1 VTALAEQP
9 LAVAPQRFPV
19 AVERA
24 GAAVVLVAAVVV
36 WAVTR
41 TYPNYDSYYHLI
53 WGRELLH
60 GVAPTFEAY
69 AAPTQHPLFVVL
81 GAVLGGVFGESGD
94 RALVLVCL
102 LSHALLVI
110 GTYRLGAAVFGR
122 WSGLLGALF
131 VGASAS
137 FLLYAARGYV
147 DSPFLAL
154 VIWAAVFEAERDAAQ
169 RGPWLP
175 LGLLM
180 LAGLLRPEAWVLA
193 GLAWLW
199 WLPRERRMLLLTA
212 GVVFAPLV
220 WAFVDLISTG
230 DPLHSLHATSELA
243 DDLGRVRGVSHVPG
257 SFASFVS
264 STVRPPVAALAL
276 AGAILGWKVLGW
288 RAMRV
293 PLALFAAGVITFVGT
308 GVLGLSILPRY
319 LTVPSVALCVF
330 AGYALAGFTALA
342 ASHPWRRTWMRGSI
356 AAAVLGA
363 IGLAILAPSL
373 TNVRA
378 EVRFIRDTH
387 DSLVALL
394 DDPKVVAA
402 RRCGTLTF
410 PTYRLV
416 PDARWH
422 ADGRIGARSAK
433 RRPYGVEVFA
443 LGQKAV
449 RRYGFAAGTSPLVNL
464 PDPGYAPLVR
474 HGLLSAYSRCSAS
487 LRSSPAIAH

>member
-1 VTALAEQP
+1 MP
-9 LAVAPQRFPV
+9 SRFAPR
-19 AVERA
+19 VERA
-24 GAAVVLVAAVVV
+24 GAALVIAAAVVV
-36 WAVTR
+36 WAITR
-41 TYPNYDSYYHLI
+41 TYPNYDSYYHLV

-60 GVAPTFEAY
+60 GVAPSFEAY
-69 AAPTQHPLFVVL
+69 AAPTQHPLYVVL
-81 GAVLGGVFGESGD
+81 GALLGGVFGEWGD

-122 WSGLLGALF
+122 WSGLLAALF

-154 VIWAAVFEAERDAAQ
+154 VIWAAVFEAEG
-169 RGPWLP
+169 RGPWRP
-175 LGLLM
+175 LALLV

-199 WLPRERRMLLLTA
+199 WLPRERRRLLLTA
-212 GVVFAPLV
+212 GVVLAPLV
-220 WAFVDLISTG
+220 WALVDLISTG

-257 SFASFVS
+257 SFTSFIS
-264 STVRPPVAALAL
+264 NTIRPPVAVLAL
-276 AGAILGWKVLGW
+276 AGALLGWRVLGW
-288 RAMRV
+288 RALRV

-330 AGYALAGFTALA
+330 AGYALAGFSALA
-342 ASHPWRRTWMRGSI
+342 ADHPWRRTWMRGSI
-356 AAAVLGA
+356 AAAVVGA
-363 IGLAILAPSL
+363 VGLAILAPSL

-378 EVRFIRDTH
+378 EVRLIRDTH
-387 DSLVALL
+387 DSLTALL
-394 DDPKVVAA
+394 DDPRVVAA

-422 ADGRIGARSAK
+422 ADGRIGARSA
-433 RRPYGVEVFA
+433 RRRAYGVEVFP

-464 PDPGYAPLVR
+464 PDAGYQPLVR

-487 LRSSPAIAH
+487 LRSSPAVAH

>member
-1 VTALAEQP
+1 MP
-9 LAVAPQRFPV
+9 SRF
-19 AVERA
+19 ARRYERA
-24 GAAVVLVAAVVV
+24 GAAVVLAAAVLV

-69 AAPTQHPLFVVL
+69 AAPTQHPLYVVL
-81 GAVLGGVFGESGD
+81 GGLLGAVFGEWGD

-102 LSHALLVI
+102 LSHGLLVI

-154 VIWAAVFEAERDAAQ
+154 VIWAAVFEADRDVSRRSPAGEAGAGR
-169 RGPWLP
+169 RGPWLS

-199 WLPRERRMLLLTA
+199 WLPRERRKLLLTA

-220 WAFVDLISTG
+220 WALVDLVSTG

-264 STVRPPVAALAL
+264 NTVRPPVAVLAL
-276 AGAILGWKVLGW
+276 AGAILGWKLLGW

-342 ASHPWRRTWMRGSI
+342 ASHPWRRIWMRGSI
-356 AAAVLGA
+356 AAAVIGA
-363 IGLAILAPSL
+363 VGLAILAPSI

-378 EVRFIRDTH
+378 EARFIRDTH

-394 DDPKVVAA
+394 DDPKVAA
-402 RRCGTLTF
+402 AARCGTLTF

-422 ADGRIGARSAK
+422 ADWRIGARSAK
-433 RRPYGVEVFA
+433 RRPHGVEVFP

-464 PDPGYAPLVR
+464 PGPGYVPLAR
-474 HGLLSAYSRCSAS
+474 HGLLSAYSRC
-487 LRSSPAIAH
+487 P

>member
-1 VTALAEQP
+1 MTATAASVRP
-9 LAVAPQRFPV
+9 AISPSRFP
-19 AVERA
+19 APVERA
-24 GAAVVLVAAVVV
+24 GAAAVLVAAVVV
-36 WAVTR
+36 WAITR
-41 TYPNYDSYYHLI
+41 TYPNYDSYYHLV

-60 GVAPTFEAY
+60 GMAPTFEAY
-69 AAPTQHPLFVVL
+69 AAPTQHPLYVAL
-81 GAVLGGVFGESGD
+81 GAVLGAVFGEWGD

-102 LSHALLVI
+102 LSHAALVI

-154 VIWAAVFEAERDAAQ
+154 VIWAAVFEAERGGE

-175 LGLLM
+175 LGLLV

-199 WLPRERRMLLLTA
+199 WLPRERRRLLLTA
-212 GVVFAPLV
+212 GVVFAPLA
-220 WAFVDLISTG
+220 WALVDLLSTG

-257 SFASFVS
+257 SFTSFVS

-276 AGAILGWKVLGW
+276 AGAILAW
-288 RAMRV
+288 RVMGVRAIRI
-293 PLALFAAGVITFVGT
+293 PLALFAAGVVTFVGT

-342 ASHPWRRTWMRGSI
+342 ADHPWRRTWMRGSI
-356 AAAVLGA
+356 AAAVVGA

-373 TNVRA
+373 TNVRE
-378 EVRFIRDTH
+378 EVRFIRATH

-422 ADGRIGARSAK
+422 ADGRIGARSA
-433 RRPYGVEVFA
+433 RRRAQGVEVFA
-443 LGQKAV
+443 LTQKAL

-464 PDPGYAPLVR
+464 PDPGYEPLAR
-474 HGLLSAYSRCSAS
+474 HGLLSAYSRC
-487 LRSSPAIAH
+487 P

>member
-1 VTALAEQP
+1 MNALAERAP
-9 LAVAPQRFPV
+9 AAAPQRFPRR
-19 AVERA
+19 VEQA
-24 GAAVVLVAAVVV
+24 GAAVVIAVAVVV
-36 WAVTR
+36 WAITR

-60 GVAPTFEAY
+60 GMAPTFEAY
-69 AAPTQHPLFVVL
+69 AAPTQHPLYVVL

-154 VIWAAVFEAERDAAQ
+154 VIWAAVFEADRDGPDR

-199 WLPRERRMLLLTA
+199 WLPRERHRVLLTA
-212 GVVFAPLV
+212 GVIFAPLV
-220 WAFVDLISTG
+220 WALVDLVSTG

-264 STVRPPVAALAL
+264 NTVRPPVAVLAL
-276 AGAILGWKVLGW
+276 AGCVLGWKVLGW

-342 ASHPWRRTWMRGSI
+342 ASHPWRRIWMRGSI
-356 AAAVLGA
+356 AAAVVGA

-378 EVRFIRDTH
+378 EVRFIRATH
-387 DSLVALL
+387 DSLIALL

-422 ADGRIGARSAK
+422 ADGKVGARSA
-433 RRPYGVEVFA
+433 RRHATGVEVFP

-464 PDPGYAPLVR
+464 PDPGFQPLVR
-474 HGLLSAYSRCSAS
+474 HGLLSAYSRC
-487 LRSSPAIAH
+487 

>member
-1 VTALAEQP
+1 MP
-9 LAVAPQRFPV
+9 SRFARP
-19 AVERA
+19 VERA

-41 TYPNYDSYYHLI
+41 TYPNYDSYYHLV

-60 GVAPTFEAY
+60 GVAPSFEAY
-69 AAPTQHPLFVVL
+69 AAPTQHPLYVVL
-81 GAVLGGVFGESGD
+81 GALLGGVFGESGD

-154 VIWAAVFEAERDAAQ
+154 VIWAAVFEAER

-175 LGLLM
+175 LGLLI

-199 WLPRERRMLLLTA
+199 WLPRERRRVLLTA
-212 GVVFAPLV
+212 GVVVAPLT
-220 WAFVDLISTG
+220 WALIDLLSTG

-264 STVRPPVAALAL
+264 STVRPPVAVLAL
-276 AGAILGWKVLGW
+276 AGALLGWRMLGW
-288 RAMRV
+288 RALRV

-330 AGYALAGFTALA
+330 AGYALAGFSALA
-342 ASHPWRRTWMRGSI
+342 ADHPWRRTWMRGSI
-356 AAAVLGA
+356 AAAVVGA

-378 EVRFIRDTH
+378 EVRFIRATH
-387 DSLVALL
+387 DSLIALL

-402 RRCGTLTF
+402 RRCGALTF

-422 ADGRIGARSAK
+422 ADGRIGARSALP
-433 RRPYGVEVFA
+433 RFARHRGRASGLRPHGLPLGRAHGVEVFP
-443 LGQKAV
+443 LGQKAL

-464 PDPGYAPLVR
+464 PDPGYEPLAR
-474 HGLLSAYSRCSAS
+474 HGLLSAFARC
-487 LRSSPAIAH
+487 P

>member
-1 VTALAEQP
+1 MPRELA
-9 LAVAPQRFPV
+9 AVPSRFPRPY
-19 AVERA
+19 ERA
-24 GAAVVLVAAVVV
+24 GAAIVLAAAVAV
-36 WAVTR
+36 WAITR

-81 GAVLGGVFGESGD
+81 GAVLGAVFGEWGD

-102 LSHALLVI
+102 LSHGLLVI

-154 VIWAAVFEAERDAAQ
+154 VIWAAVFEADR

-193 GLAWLW
+193 GLAGLW
-199 WLPRERRMLLLTA
+199 WWFRGEPRRFLLIA

-264 STVRPPVAALAL
+264 NTVRPPVAALAL
-276 AGAILGWKVLGW
+276 AGAILGWRLLGW
-288 RAMRV
+288 KAMRV

-342 ASHPWRRTWMRGSI
+342 ATHPWRRIWMRGSI
-356 AAAVLGA
+356 AATVVGA
-363 IGLAILAPSL
+363 IGLAILAPSI
-373 TNVRA
+373 TTVRA
-378 EVRFIRDTH
+378 EARFIRDTH

-394 DDPKVVAA
+394 DDPKVIAA
-402 RRCGTLTF
+402 RHCGTLTF

-422 ADGRIGARSAK
+422 ADGRIGARSA
-433 RRPYGVEVFA
+433 RRRAYGVEVFP

-464 PDPGYAPLVR
+464 PDPGYQPLVR
-474 HGLLSAYSRCSAS
+474 HGLLSAYSRC
-487 LRSSPAIAH
+487 LAIARHRRR

>member
-1 VTALAEQP
+1 MS
-9 LAVAPQRFPV
+9 AVAERAPAVVSSRFPRR
-19 AVERA
+19 VERA

-69 AAPTQHPLFVVL
+69 AAPTQHPLLVVL

-154 VIWAAVFEAERDAAQ
+154 VIWAAVFEADRDAAQ

-199 WLPRERRMLLLTA
+199 WLPRERRKLLLTA

-276 AGAILGWKVLGW
+276 AGAILGWKALGW

-330 AGYALAGFTALA
+330 AGYALAGFTALT

-394 DDPKVVAA
+394 DDPNVVAA

-422 ADGRIGARSAK
+422 ADGRIGARSA
-433 RRPYGVEVFA
+433 RQHAFGVEVFP

-474 HGLLSAYSRCSAS
+474 HGLLSAYSRC
-487 LRSSPAIAH
+487 R

>member
-1 VTALAEQP
+1 VIATAVPSRELASR
-9 LAVAPQRFPV
+9 RFP
-19 AVERA
+19 AAAERV
-24 GAAVVLVAAVVV
+24 GAVVVLGAAVVV
-36 WAVTR
+36 WAIAR
-41 TYPNYDSYYHLI
+41 TYPNYDSYYHLV

-69 AAPTQHPLFVVL
+69 AAPTQHPLYVAL
-81 GAVLGGVFGESGD
+81 CAVLGGVFGEWGD

-102 LSHALLVI
+102 LAHALLVI

-122 WSGLLGALF
+122 WSGLLAALF

-137 FLLYAARGYV
+137 LALYAARGYV

-154 VIWAAVFEAERDAAQ
+154 VIWAAVYEAER
-169 RGPWLP
+169 RGPWRP
-175 LGLLM
+175 LALLV

-199 WLPRERRMLLLTA
+199 WMPRERRRVLLTA
-212 GVVFAPLV
+212 GVAAAPLA
-220 WAFVDLISTG
+220 WALVDLVATG

-264 STVRPPVAALAL
+264 STVRPPVAVLAL
-276 AGAILGWKVLGW
+276 AGALLGRRVLGA

-319 LTVPSVALCVF
+319 LTVPSVALCVL

-342 ASHPWRRTWMRGSI
+342 ADHPWRRPWMRGSI
-356 AAAVLGA
+356 AAAAAGA

-373 TNVRA
+373 TNVRDEA
-378 EVRFIRDTH
+378 RFIRTTH
-387 DSLVALL
+387 DSLIALL
-394 DDPKVVAA
+394 DDPKVIAA
-402 RRCGTLTF
+402 RRCGGLTF

-422 ADGRIGARSAK
+422 RDGRIGARSA
-433 RRPYGVEVFA
+433 RRRSYGVEVLA
-443 LGQKAV
+443 LTQKAL

-464 PDPGYAPLVR
+464 PDPGYEPLAR
-474 HGLLSAYSRCSAS
+474 HGVLSAYSRC
-487 LRSSPAIAH
+487 P

>member
-1 VTALAEQP
+1 MI
-9 LAVAPQRFPV
+9 AVAARPATAPSRFSAP
-19 AVERA
+19 VERA
-24 GAAVVLVAAVVV
+24 GAGLVLVAAVVV

-41 TYPNYDSYYHLI
+41 TYPNYDSYYHLV

-69 AAPTQHPLFVVL
+69 AAPTQHPLYVAL
-81 GAVLGGVFGESGD
+81 CALLGGVLGESGD

-154 VIWAAVFEAERDAAQ
+154 VIWAAVLEAER
-169 RGPWLP
+169 RGPWPP
-175 LGLLM
+175 LALLI

-199 WLPRERRMLLLTA
+199 WLPRERRRGLLAA
-212 GVVFAPLV
+212 GVAFAPLG
-220 WAFVDLISTG
+220 WALVDLVATG

-264 STVRPPVAALAL
+264 STVRPPVALLAL
-276 AGAILGWKVLGW
+276 AGAVLAW
-288 RAMRV
+288 RALGGRAIRV
-293 PLALFAAGVITFVGT
+293 PLALFAAGVITFAGT

-342 ASHPWRRTWMRGSI
+342 ADHPWRRRWMRASAGATI
-356 AAAVLGA
+356 VGA

-373 TNVRA
+373 TNVRE
-378 EVRFIRDTH
+378 EVRFIRATH
-387 DSLVALL
+387 DSLIALL
-394 DDPKVVAA
+394 DDPGVAAA
-402 RRCGTLTF
+402 RRCGALTF

-422 ADGRIGARSAK
+422 RDGRIGARSAQ
-433 RRPYGVEVFA
+433 RRASGVEVFA
-443 LGQKAV
+443 LTQKAL

-464 PDPGYAPLVR
+464 PDPGFAPLAR
-474 HGLLSAYSRCSAS
+474 HGLLSAYSRC
-487 LRSSPAIAH
+487 P